1 MAEGRVLALDLGTSS
16 VRALV
21 FDERGAAVPGVL
33 ARRPTEL
40 RIDDHGM
47 AELDPDE
54 VVAAVGECLDELA
67 GKGQLD
73 AVGQVATSC
82 AWHSVIAT
90 DAAGRRRTGALT
102 WADTRAAGLVEE
114 VRRRADLDR
123 LQAATGARPHTLY
136 WTVKL
141 PWLASAIIPPPAA
154 YLGLAE
160 HVTGALLGDPSASP
174 SMASGTGLLDLAAV
188 DWHPEALA
196 LAGVDQGALP
206 SLAGHGW
213 TGRLGP
219 AGARRWPALAEA
231 AWHPVTGDGAASNV
245 GASCVTPERAAV
257 NIGTSAAIRAVHG
270 PQEGGPL
277 HRDLWR
283 YLVDDRRLVTGA
295 AWSGA
300 GNLYAWLRRVLALP
314 EDGDRVEAALATVPP
329 GANGVV
335 VMPYHAGARPP
346 LDLAAG
352 SGVVAGLSLATTPVE
367 ILAATLEAVCYR
379 LAAGFEALAA
389 SLPAA
394 PAVIAS
400 GGAVVAS
407 PWWQQILA
415 DVLGRPVRVV
425 DEPEASA
432 RGAALLALDL
442 APDPATLRVVEPRP
456 DAVEAQRAARAAH
469 ERLAGRLGYTRP
481 KKLAPYQDH
490 GIPEGDPGGRRGK
503 AQASLPTDEGGHQ

>member
-1 MAEGRVLALDLGTSS
+1 VAGARVLALDLGTSS

-21 FDERGAAVPGVL
+21 FDERGVAVPGVL

-40 RIDDHGM
+40 LIDDQGR

-73 AVGQVATSC
+73 AVGHVATSC
-82 AWHSVIAT
+82 AWHSVIAV
-90 DAAGRRRTGALT
+90 DAGGRRLTGALT
-102 WADTRAAGLVEE
+102 WADTRAARLLDE

-141 PWLASAIIPPPAA
+141 PWLAAEITPAPA
-154 YLGLAE
+154 TYLGLAE

-188 DWHPEALA
+188 DWHPDALA
-196 LAGVDQGALP
+196 LAGVDKGALP
-206 SLAGHGW
+206 GLSGHGW

-219 AGARRWPALAEA
+219 GGARRWPALAEA
-231 AWHPVTGDGAASNV
+231 VWHPATGDGAASNV
-245 GASCVTPERAAV
+245 GAGCVTPTRAAINV
-257 NIGTSAAIRAVHG
+257 GTSAAIRAVHL
-270 PQEGGPL
+270 PEEAGPL

-295 AWSGA
+295 AYSGA
-300 GNLYAWLRRVLALP
+300 GNLYAWLRRVLVLP
-314 EDGDRVEAALATVPP
+314 DEARVEAGLATVPS

-335 VMPYHAGARPP
+335 VMPYHAGSRPP

-352 SGVVAGLSLATTPVE
+352 SGAIAGISLATTPVE

-389 SLPAA
+389 TLPVE
-394 PAVIAS
+394 PEVIAS

-407 PWWQQILA
+407 PWWQQTLA

-432 RGAALLALDL
+432 RGAALLALGL
-442 APDPATLRVVEPRP
+442 TTEPATLRVVEPRP
-456 DAVEAQRAARAAH
+456 AAVEAQRTARAAH
-469 ERLAGRLGYTRP
+469 EKLAGRLGYTPMPHATIRGDRP
-481 KKLAPYQDH
+481 
-490 GIPEGDPGGRRGK
+490 
-503 AQASLPTDEGGHQ
+503 

>member
-1 MAEGRVLALDLGTSS
+1 VTGERVLALDLGTSS

-21 FDERGAAVPGVL
+21 FDERGAAVPGAL

-54 VVAAVGECLDELA
+54 VVAAIGECLDELA
-67 GKGQLD
+67 GKGRLD

-90 DAAGRRRTGALT
+90 DAAGRRLTGALT

-141 PWLASAIIPPPAA
+141 PWLAAEITPPPAG

-196 LAGVDQGALP
+196 LAGVDEDALP
-206 SLAGHGW
+206 AIAGRGW

-219 AGARRWPALAEA
+219 EGARRWPALAGA
-231 AWHPVTGDGAASNV
+231 AWHPATGDGAASNV
-245 GASCVTPERAAV
+245 GASCVTPERAAI
-257 NIGTSAAIRAVHG
+257 NIGTSAAIRAVHT
-270 PQEGGPL
+270 PEEGGPL

-283 YLVDDRRLVTGA
+283 YLVDDRRMVTGA

-300 GNLYAWLRRVLALP
+300 GNLYAWLRQVLALP
-314 EDGDRVEAALATVPP
+314 EGDRTEAALATVPP

-335 VMPYHAGARPP
+335 VMPYHAGSRPP

-379 LAAGFEALAA
+379 LAAGYGALAGT
-389 SLPAA
+389 LPAE
-394 PAVIAS
+394 PEVIAS

-407 PWWQQILA
+407 HWWQQTLA

-432 RGAALLALDL
+432 RGAALLALGL
-442 APDPATLRVVEPRP
+442 ATKPATLRVVEPRP

-469 ERLAGRLGYTRP
+469 ERLAGRLGYTR
-481 KKLAPYQDH
+481 Q
-490 GIPEGDPGGRRGK
+490 
-503 AQASLPTDEGGHQ
+503 PTDQGGHP

>member
-1 MAEGRVLALDLGTSS
+1 VTGTRVLALDLGTSS

-21 FDERGAAVPGVL
+21 FDERGGAVPGVL
-33 ARRPTEL
+33 ARRRTDL
-40 RIDDHGM
+40 QVDDHGK

-67 GKGQLD
+67 GKGALD
-73 AVGQVATSC
+73 AVGHVAISC
-82 AWHSVIAT
+82 AWHSVIAV
-90 DAAGRRRTGALT
+90 DAAGRRLTGALT
-102 WADTRAAGLVEE
+102 WADTRAARLLGE

-123 LQAATGARPHTLY
+123 LHAATGARPHTLY

-141 PWLASAIIPPPAA
+141 PWLAAEITPAPAA

-196 LAGVDQGALP
+196 VAGVDRDALP
-206 SLAGHGW
+206 ALAGHGW
-213 TGRLGP
+213 TGRLEP
-219 AGARRWPALAEA
+219 EGARRWPTLAEA

-245 GASCVTPERAAV
+245 GAGCVTPDRVAINV
-257 NIGTSAAIRAVHG
+257 GTSAAIRAVHR
-270 PQEGGPL
+270 PEQAGPL
-277 HRDLWR
+277 HHDLWR

-295 AWSGA
+295 AYSGA
-300 GNLYAWLRRVLALP
+300 GNLYAWLRDVLALP
-314 EDGDRVEAALATVPP
+314 DEARVEAELATVPP
-329 GANGVV
+329 GASGVV
-335 VMPYHAGARPP
+335 VMPYHAGSRPP

-352 SGVVAGLSLATTPVE
+352 SGVIAGISLATTPVE

-389 SLPAA
+389 TLPVK
-394 PAVIAS
+394 PEVIAS

-407 PWWQQILA
+407 PWWQQTLA

-432 RGAALLALDL
+432 RGAALLALGL
-442 APDPATLRVVEPRP
+442 AAEPATLRVVEPRP
-456 DAVEAQRAARAAH
+456 TAVEAQRTARAAH
-469 ERLAGRLGYTRP
+469 EQLASSLGYTPMPPATVRGDRP
-481 KKLAPYQDH
+481 
-490 GIPEGDPGGRRGK
+490 
-503 AQASLPTDEGGHQ
+503 

>member
-1 MAEGRVLALDLGTSS
+1 VTGTRVLALDLGTSS

-21 FDERGAAVPGVL
+21 FDERGGAVPGVL
-33 ARRPTEL
+33 ARRPTDL
-40 RIDDHGM
+40 RVDDAGR

-67 GKGQLD
+67 GKGELD
-73 AVGQVATSC
+73 AVGHVATSC
-82 AWHSVIAT
+82 AWHSVIAF
-90 DAAGRRRTGALT
+90 DAAGRRLTGALT
-102 WADTRAAGLVEE
+102 WADTRAARLLGE

-123 LQAATGARPHTLY
+123 LHAATGALPHTLY

-141 PWLASAIIPPPAA
+141 PWLAAEITPAPA
-154 YLGLAE
+154 SYLGLAE

-188 DWHPEALA
+188 DWHPEALEV
-196 LAGVDQGALP
+196 AGVGKEALP
-206 SLAGHGW
+206 ALAGHGW

-219 AGARRWPALAEA
+219 EGARRWPALAAA
-231 AWHPVTGDGAASNV
+231 AWHPVTGDGAASNL
-245 GASCVTPERAAV
+245 GAGCVTPATTAI

-270 PQEGGPL
+270 PEEAGPL
-277 HRDLWR
+277 HHDLWR

-295 AWSGA
+295 AYSGA
-300 GNLYAWLRRVLALP
+300 GNLYAWLREVLALP
-314 EDGDRVEAALATVPP
+314 DGMRAVEAALVTVPP
-329 GANGVV
+329 GAGGVV
-335 VMPYHAGARPP
+335 VMPYHAGSRPP

-352 SGVVAGLSLATTPVE
+352 SGAIAGISLATTPVE

-389 SLPAA
+389 TLPAE
-394 PAVIAS
+394 PEVIAS

-407 PWWQQILA
+407 PWWQQTLA

-432 RGAALLALDL
+432 RGAALLALGL
-442 APDPATLRVVEPRP
+442 APEPETQRVVEPRP
-456 DAVEAQRAARAAH
+456 GAVEAQRAARAAN
-469 ERLAGRLGYTRP
+469 EDVARRLGYTPMPPATVRG
-481 KKLAPYQDH
+481 DH
-490 GIPEGDPGGRRGK
+490 P
-503 AQASLPTDEGGHQ
+503 

>member
-1 MAEGRVLALDLGTSS
+1 VAGARVLALDLGTSS

-21 FDERGAAVPGVL
+21 FDERGVAVPGVL
-33 ARRPTEL
+33 ARRPTDL
-40 RIDDHGM
+40 LIDDHGR

-67 GKGQLD
+67 GESQLD
-73 AVGQVATSC
+73 AVGHVATSC
-82 AWHSVIAT
+82 AWHSVIAV
-90 DAAGRRRTGALT
+90 DAGGRRLTGALT
-102 WADTRAAGLVEE
+102 WADTRAARLLDE

-141 PWLASAIIPPPAA
+141 PWLAAEITPAPA
-154 YLGLAE
+154 TYLGLAE

-188 DWHPEALA
+188 DWHPDALA
-196 LAGVDQGALP
+196 LAGVDKGALP
-206 SLAGHGW
+206 ALAGHGW

-219 AGARRWPALAEA
+219 EGARRWPALAEA
-231 AWHPVTGDGAASNV
+231 VWHPATGDGAASNV
-245 GASCVTPERAAV
+245 GAGCVTPTRAAINV
-257 NIGTSAAIRAVHG
+257 GTSAAIRAVHR
-270 PQEGGPL
+270 PEEAGPL

-295 AWSGA
+295 AYSGA
-300 GNLYAWLRRVLALP
+300 GNLYAWLRRVLVLP
-314 EDGDRVEAALATVPP
+314 DEARVEAGLATVPP

-335 VMPYHAGARPP
+335 VMPYHAGSRPP

-352 SGVVAGLSLATTPVE
+352 SGAIAGISLATTPVE

-379 LAAGFEALAA
+379 LAAGYEALAA
-389 SLPAA
+389 TLPVE
-394 PAVIAS
+394 PEVIAS

-407 PWWQQILA
+407 PWWQQTLA

-432 RGAALLALDL
+432 RGAALLALGL
-442 APDPATLRVVEPRP
+442 TAEPATLRVVEPRP
-456 DAVEAQRAARAAH
+456 AAVEAQRTARAAH
-469 ERLAGRLGYTRP
+469 EKLAGRLGYTPMPPATIRGERP
-481 KKLAPYQDH
+481 
-490 GIPEGDPGGRRGK
+490 
-503 AQASLPTDEGGHQ
+503 

>member
-1 MAEGRVLALDLGTSS
+1 VTGTRVLALDLGTSS

-21 FDERGAAVPGVL
+21 FDERGGAVPGVL
-33 ARRPTEL
+33 ARRPTDL
-40 RIDDHGM
+40 RVDDAGR

-67 GKGQLD
+67 GKGHLD
-73 AVGQVATSC
+73 QVGHVATSC
-82 AWHSVIAT
+82 AWHSVIAV
-90 DAAGRRRTGALT
+90 DAAERRLTGALT
-102 WADTRAAGLVEE
+102 WADTRAARLLVD

-123 LQAATGARPHTLY
+123 LHAATGARPHTLY

-141 PWLASAIIPPPAA
+141 PWLAAEITPAPAA

-188 DWHPEALA
+188 DWHPEALEV
-196 LAGVDQGALP
+196 AGVGKEAVP
-206 SLAGHGW
+206 ALAGHGW

-219 AGARRWPALAEA
+219 QGARRWPALAEA

-245 GASCVTPERAAV
+245 GAGCVTPDLANI
-257 NIGTSAAIRAVHG
+257 NIGTSAAIRAVHRLD
-270 PQEGGPL
+270 EAGPL
-277 HRDLWR
+277 HHDLWR
-283 YLVDDRRLVTGA
+283 YLVDDKRQVTGA
-295 AWSGA
+295 AYSGA
-300 GNLYAWLRRVLALP
+300 GNLYAWLREVLALP
-314 EDGDRVEAALATVPP
+314 GEDRVEAALATVPP
-329 GANGVV
+329 GAAGVV
-335 VMPYHAGARPP
+335 VMPYHAGSRPP

-352 SGVVAGLSLATTPVE
+352 SGAITGISLATTPVE

-389 SLPAA
+389 TLPAE
-394 PAVIAS
+394 PQVIAS

-407 PWWQQILA
+407 PWWQQTLA

-432 RGAALLALDL
+432 RGAAVLALGL
-442 APDPATLRVVEPRP
+442 ATEPETLRVVEPRP

-469 ERLAGRLGYTRP
+469 EQLAARLGYTQETTDR
-481 KKLAPYQDH
+481 
-490 GIPEGDPGGRRGK
+490 GDQP
-503 AQASLPTDEGGHQ
+503 

>member
-1 MAEGRVLALDLGTSS
+1 VAEGRVLALDLGTSS

-21 FDERGAAVPGVL
+21 FDERGGAVPGVL
-33 ARRPTEL
+33 ARRPTDL
-40 RIDDHGM
+40 RVDDAGR

-67 GKGQLD
+67 GKGHLD
-73 AVGQVATSC
+73 EVGQVATSC
-82 AWHSVIAT
+82 AWHSVIAV
-90 DAAGRRRTGALT
+90 DAAGRRLTGALT
-102 WADTRAAGLVEE
+102 WADTRAARLVGE

-123 LQAATGARPHTLY
+123 LHAATGARPHTLY

-141 PWLASAIIPPPAA
+141 PWLAAEITPAPAA

-188 DWHPEALA
+188 DWHPEALEVAGVDKGALPA
-196 LAGVDQGALP
+196 LAG
-206 SLAGHGW
+206 SGW

-219 AGARRWPALAEA
+219 EGARRWPALADA

-245 GASCVTPERAAV
+245 GAGCVTPDLAAI
-257 NIGTSAAIRAVHG
+257 NIGTSAAIRAVHR
-270 PQEGGPL
+270 PEEAGPL
-277 HRDLWR
+277 HHDLWR

-295 AWSGA
+295 AYSGA
-300 GNLYAWLRRVLALP
+300 GNLYAWLRDVLALP
-314 EDGDRVEAALATVPP
+314 GEARVEAELAAVPP
-329 GANGVV
+329 GAGGVV
-335 VMPYHAGARPP
+335 VMPYHAGSRPP

-352 SGVVAGLSLATTPVE
+352 SGAIAGISLATTPLE

-389 SLPAA
+389 SLPAE
-394 PAVIAS
+394 PEVIAS

-407 PWWQQILA
+407 PWWQQTLA

-432 RGAALLALDL
+432 RGAALLALGL
-442 APDPATLRVVEPRP
+442 AAEPATLRVVEPRP
-456 DAVEAQRAARAAH
+456 DAVEAQRAARDAH
-469 ERLAGRLGYTRP
+469 EQLASRLGYTPMPPATVRGDRP
-481 KKLAPYQDH
+481 
-490 GIPEGDPGGRRGK
+490 
-503 AQASLPTDEGGHQ
+503 

>member
-1 MAEGRVLALDLGTSS
+1 MPALSRPMLPVASRPGGYEPLEEVTVTGERVLALDLGTSS

-21 FDERGAAVPGVL
+21 FEERGAAVPGTL

-54 VVAAVGECLDELA
+54 VVAAIGECLDELA
-67 GKGQLD
+67 GKDQLD
-73 AVGQVATSC
+73 AVGHVATSC

-90 DAAGRRRTGALT
+90 DAAGRRLTGALT
-102 WADTRAAGLVEE
+102 WADTRAARLVDE
-114 VRRRADLDR
+114 VRRRADVDR
-123 LQAATGARPHTLY
+123 LHAATGALPHTLY

-141 PWLASAIIPPPAA
+141 PWLAAEITPPPAA

-196 LAGVDQGALP
+196 LAGVDKGALP
-206 SLAGHGW
+206 ALAGHGW

-219 AGARRWPALAEA
+219 EGARRWPALAEA
-231 AWHPVTGDGAASNV
+231 AWHPATGDGAASNV
-245 GASCVTPERAAV
+245 GAGCVTPDRAAI
-257 NIGTSAAIRAVHG
+257 NIGTSAAIRAVG
-270 PQEGGPL
+270 PEEGGPL
-277 HRDLWR
+277 DRDLWR
-283 YLVDDRRLVTGA
+283 YLVDGRRMVTGA
-295 AWSGA
+295 AYSGA
-300 GNLYAWLRRVLALP
+300 GNLYGWLRRVLALP
-314 EDGDRVEAALATVPP
+314 EQDRTEAALATVPP

-335 VMPYHAGARPP
+335 VMPYHAGSRPP

-352 SGVVAGLSLATTPVE
+352 SGVIAGLSLATTPVE

-379 LAAGFEALAA
+379 LAAGFEALAGT
-389 SLPAA
+389 LRTEPE
-394 PAVIAS
+394 VIAS

-407 PWWQQILA
+407 PWWQQTLA

-425 DEPEASA
+425 DEPETSA
-432 RGAALLALDL
+432 RGAALLALGL
-442 APDPATLRVVEPRP
+442 VTEPATLRVVEPRP
-456 DAVEAQRAARAAH
+456 DAVEAQRGARAAN
-469 ERLAGRLGYTRP
+469 ERLAGRLGYV
-481 KKLAPYQDH
+481 
-490 GIPEGDPGGRRGK
+490 
-503 AQASLPTDEGGHQ
+503 